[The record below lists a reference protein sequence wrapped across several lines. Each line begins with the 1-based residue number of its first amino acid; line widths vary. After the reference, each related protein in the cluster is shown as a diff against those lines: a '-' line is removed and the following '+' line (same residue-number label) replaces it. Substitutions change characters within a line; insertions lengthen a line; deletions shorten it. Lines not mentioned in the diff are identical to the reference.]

1 MLCRGWQVFV
11 NFWVPNCGFHL
22 ILIMFCQ
29 KRWLGSRLHP
39 TLGPAIK
46 RSVNSFSALDNESG
60 MHFDGDLY
68 ACSAAKVPRSS
79 RARLLRS
86 TANRVRLRSREAMG
100 R

>member
-39 TLGPAIK
+39 TLGLAIK
-46 RSVNSFSALDNESG
+46 RSLNSVSALDNESG
-60 MHFDGDLY
+60 MHVDGDLY
-68 ACSAAKVPRSS
+68 AVLGSDVPSIQYGATTSFHCQSS
-79 RARLLRS
+79 TS
-86 TANRVRLRSREAMG
+86 S
-100 R
+100 